1 MKNLL
6 IVSALVAVLAGCANQ
21 SAPYADDATVAA
33 VRYRDP
39 GPAKLT
45 LYTMVNNRSGAGAH
59 TSLMIN
65 ASERVI
71 FDPAGSFW
79 ADIVPEQNDVLFG
92 ITPAVERA
100 YRGSHA
106 RETHHVVVQE
116 LEVTPEQA
124 EVAYRLARSMGPVPG
139 TYCANS
145 TARLLQQVP
154 GFESIAVTF
163 QPTKLAEQFGAIPGA
178 VTNRYYEQDDA
189 DLQKG
194 LAANNAKLNSSG

>member
-1 MKNLL
+1 MKL
-6 IVSALVAVLAGCANQ
+6 IFLAGALALSLMACTRQ
-21 SAPYADDATVAA
+21 SAPKADDATVAA

-92 ITPAVERA
+92 ITPAVETA

-116 LEVTPEQA
+116 LEVSPEQA
-124 EVAYRLARSMGPVPG
+124 EAAYRLARTMGPVPG
-139 TYCANS
+139 AYCANY
-145 TARLLQQVP
+145 TARLLQQIP
-154 GFESIAVTF
+154 GFGDIKVTF
-163 QPTKLAEQFGAIPGA
+163 QPTKLADQFGSRPGA
-178 VTNRYYEQDDA
+178 VTNKYYEQDDA

-194 LAANNAKLNSSG
+194 LAANNAKLNQPG